1 MKKNTKVVQLTL
13 ISIGLLLILSTYF
26 FYPKIKENMSKKK
39 TIQKEMVKT
48 DDEIEGN
55 IFENLEYE
63 GIYDGDKQFK
73 ITSEKAYILTSDPDI
88 VYMTKMKITLYMND
102 GRIVVVTSDK
112 GKYNKVT
119 YDSYFIGNVKATD
132 GKTVIL
138 SENLNL
144 LATEDFAS
152 IFNNVV
158 LTTDEGSLRADQID
172 YDFMTRHYHVSMFG
186 NEKVRIKLVEW
197 IILKNLGL

>member
-1 MKKNTKVVQLTL
+1 MKKNTKVAQLTL
-13 ISIGLLLILSTYF
+13 VSIGLLLILSTYI
-26 FYPKIKENMSKKK
+26 FYPKIKKNLSKEKA
-39 TIQKEMVKT
+39 IQKEMVKT

-55 IFENLEYE
+55 IFENLEYD
-63 GIYDGDKQFK
+63 GLYDGNKQFK
-73 ITSEKAYILTSDPDI
+73 IKSEKAHILTSEPDI
-88 VYMTKMKITLYMND
+88 VYMTKMKITLLMND

-119 YDSYFIGNVKATD
+119 YDSFFIGNVKATD

-138 SENLNL
+138 SDNLNL
-144 LATEDFAS
+144 LSTEDFAS

-172 YDFMTRHYHVSMFG
+172 YDFITKRYHVSMFG
-186 NEKVRIKLVEW
+186 NEKVKIKLVE
-197 IILKNLGL
+197 

>member
-26 FYPKIKENMSKKK
+26 FYPKIKENMSKEN

-48 DDEIEGN
+48 NDEIEGN

-63 GIYDGDKQFK
+63 GIYDSDKQFK
-73 ITSEKAYILTSDPDI
+73 ITSEKAHILTSDPDI

-112 GKYNKVT
+112 GKYWQ
-119 YDSYFIGNVKATD
+119 S
-132 GKTVIL
+132 
-138 SENLNL
+138 L
-144 LATEDFAS
+144 L
-152 IFNNVV
+152 
-158 LTTDEGSLRADQID
+158 
-172 YDFMTRHYHVSMFG
+172 
-186 NEKVRIKLVEW
+186 
-197 IILKNLGL
+197 

>member
-1 MKKNTKVVQLTL
+1 MKTNSKIVQLTL

-26 FYPKIKENMSKKK
+26 FYPKIKENISKEN

-63 GIYDGDKQFK
+63 GIGHGDKQFNIK
-73 ITSEKAYILTSDPDI
+73 SEKAHILTNDPDI

-172 YDFMTRHYHVSMFG
+172 YDFMTKRYHVSMFG
-186 NEKVRIKLVEW
+186 NEKVRIKLVE
-197 IILKNLGL
+197 

>member
-26 FYPKIKENMSKKK
+26 FYPKIKENMSKEK
-39 TIQKEMVKT
+39 TIQREMVKT

-63 GIYDGDKQFK
+63 GIYDSDKQFNIK
-73 ITSEKAYILTSDPDI
+73 SEKAHILTNDPDI
-88 VYMTKMKITLYMND
+88 VYMTKMKITMYMND
-102 GRIVVVTSDK
+102 GRIVIVTSDK

-119 YDSYFIGNVKATD
+119 YDSFFIGNVKATD
-132 GKTVIL
+132 GEIVIL

-144 LATEDFAS
+144 LATENFAS

-158 LTTDEGSLRADQID
+158 LTTDENSLRADKID
-172 YDFMTRHYHVSMFG
+172 YDFMTKRYHVSMFG
-186 NEKVRIKLVEW
+186 NEKVKIKIVE
-197 IILKNLGL
+197 